1 MLPILKD
8 GTVKNQAI
16 FKSFEAVSKRI
27 PPHCKA
33 AFECLKPLCE
43 KLIAEK
49 KKEGKNMK
57 CKNYSDYLC
66 FSFRIA
72 DEIIDFVADM
82 EKITMSQEEY
92 EKNFDDVQDKLM
104 KDPDSIIYYLM
115 TCDFP
120 PMELIEE
127 IEQFSNLQGQF

>member
-1 MLPILKD
+1 
-8 GTVKNQAI
+8 
-16 FKSFEAVSKRI
+16 
-27 PPHCKA
+27 
-33 AFECLKPLCE
+33 
-43 KLIAEK
+43 
-49 KKEGKNMK
+49 MK